1 MALTGSAAKTWLVVG
16 LGNPGERYEGTRHNA
31 GFFVI
36 DALARSLDV
45 RMGREECQSVIGRT
59 LLNGT
64 VVELAKP
71 MTFMN
76 LSGDAL
82 ACLLGKE
89 GRALERTIVVYDELA
104 LPLGSLRVRPK
115 GSHGGHNGI
124 KSIISRT
131 GSEDFTRI
139 RLGIMPDRPIGDV
152 SNFVLAR
159 FGSKER
165 ETVEAAVEKAAEAI
179 EVVIRFGIERA
190 MQEFN

>member
-1 MALTGSAAKTWLVVG
+1 VALTGSAAKTWLVVG

>member
-31 GFFVI
+31 GFLVI

-82 ACLLGKE
+82 ACLLRKE

>member
-31 GFFVI
+31 GFLVI